1 MAFRIAVSGLRAATA
16 DLDVTGNNIA
26 NSNTTGFK
34 ASRAE
39 FADVYA
45 ATSIGTSQDSI
56 GQGVSLT
63 AVAQQFGQ
71 GTITFTDNNL
81 DLAISGEGFF
91 ALEDTSG
98 ARIYSRAGAFGVDE
112 NGVVVNSLGQRLVA
126 FQATGGTLTGVT
138 GPLQLSS
145 SNIAP
150 QATTLIDVG
159 VNLDADAVAPTIAF
173 DPLAPTSYNN
183 ATSLTV
189 YDSLGQEHLA
199 TVYFRKS
206 PAPPDNTWESYL
218 VVGDP
223 ASPLNTVSPVSLAFD
238 ATGQLTTG
246 MPIRYQAA
254 PGFDPLTG
262 ANTLDLQFDF
272 GASTQFGGQ
281 FGVNSITQDGFAT
294 GRLSGVDID
303 DQGVVLARFTNGQ
316 SQIQG
321 QVVLANFSNPQGL
334 QPLGDTAW
342 AETNSSGAALIGAP
356 GTASLGLVQSGAL
369 EESNVDLAQQLVNMI
384 VAQRN
389 FQANAQMIRT
399 EDEIIQTIVNIR

>member
-34 ASRAE
+34 SSRAQ

-56 GQGVSLT
+56 GQGVSLA

-71 GTITFTDNNL
+71 GTISFTDNSL

-91 ALEDTSG
+91 VLEDTTG
-98 ARIYSRAGAFGVDE
+98 AQLYSRAGAFGVDE

-150 QATTLIDVG
+150 QATGLVDVG
-159 VNLDADAVAPTIAF
+159 VNLDADAVAPAIAF
-173 DPLAPTSYNN
+173 DPLVPASYNN

-189 YDSLGQEHLA
+189 YDSLGQDHLA
-199 TVYFRKS
+199 TVYFRKTAS
-206 PAPPDNTWESYL
+206 NTWDSHL

-223 ASPLNTVSPVSLAFD
+223 ASPLNAGSAVGLAFD

-262 ANTLDLQFDF
+262 ANLLDLQFDF
-272 GASTQFGGQ
+272 SPSTQFGGQ
-281 FGVNSITQDGFAT
+281 FGVNTITQDGFAT

-303 DQGVVLARFTNGQ
+303 EQGVVLARFTNGQ

-321 QVVLANFSNPQGL
+321 QVALANFSNPQGL

-342 AETNSSGAALIGAP
+342 AETNSSGAALVGGP

-369 EESNVDLAQQLVNMI
+369 EESNVDLAEQLVNMI

-389 FQANAQMIRT
+389 FQANAQMIRS

>member
-150 QATTLIDVG
+150 QATTQIDVG
-159 VNLDADAVAPTIAF
+159 VNLDADAE
-173 DPLAPTSYNN
+173 PLAPRVLEASNM
-183 ATSLTV
+183 
-189 YDSLGQEHLA
+189 LA
-199 TVYFRKS
+199 PY
-206 PAPPDNTWESYL
+206 E
-218 VVGDP
+218 
-223 ASPLNTVSPVSLAFD
+223 LARWR
-238 ATGQLTTG
+238 TT
-246 MPIRYQAA
+246 A
-254 PGFDPLTG
+254 
-262 ANTLDLQFDF
+262 
-272 GASTQFGGQ
+272 
-281 FGVNSITQDGFAT
+281 
-294 GRLSGVDID
+294 ID
-303 DQGVVLARFTNGQ
+303 DRTWSGNWKLVMENGME
-316 SQIQG
+316 SLHHPG
-321 QVVLANFSNPQGL
+321 LHPETVEPQVPGL
-334 QPLGDTAW
+334 
-342 AETNSSGAALIGAP
+342 GAA
-356 GTASLGLVQSGAL
+356 
-369 EESNVDLAQQLVNMI
+369 D
-384 VAQRN
+384 R
-389 FQANAQMIRT
+389 R
-399 EDEIIQTIVNIR
+399 